1 MSQRYRNYIGVFDS
15 GVGGISILKKM
26 KELLP
31 QEDFLFFGDSA
42 NAPYGEKTPGQV
54 LALSERIARG
64 MIDDGVKAIVIACNT
79 ATSAAAAYLRDSYPQ
94 LPIVGVE
101 PAIKPAAEAFPNGRI
116 LVMATEITL
125 ELEKFRNLSKRL
137 AGMADFIPVKCIGLA
152 GRIEEG
158 RLHDPDLMDLLHS
171 LLDRYAGRVDAVV
184 LGCTHYPFIA
194 DQIRQV
200 LGDLPL
206 FDSADGT
213 ARELRHVL
221 EMRGLIKDA
230 GSEGRTVL
238 LSSRDTPEELELYR
252 RFFKARIPY

>member
-125 ELEKFRNLSKRL
+125 ELEKSF
-137 AGMADFIPVKCIGLA
+137 AGLPQIG
-152 GRIEEG
+152 
-158 RLHDPDLMDLLHS
+158 
-171 LLDRYAGRVDAVV
+171 
-184 LGCTHYPFIA
+184 
-194 DQIRQV
+194 
-200 LGDLPL
+200 
-206 FDSADGT
+206 
-213 ARELRHVL
+213 
-221 EMRGLIKDA
+221 
-230 GSEGRTVL
+230 
-238 LSSRDTPEELELYR
+238 
-252 RFFKARIPY
+252 